1 MRKSDVRICNVCG
14 NIRDVGAA
22 EKYDSEFVVLQL
34 AGKDDYGKFITRLG
48 VWKSYVL

>member
-22 EKYDSEFVVLQL
+22 EKYDSEFVVFQME
-34 AGKDDYGKFITRLG
+34 GKDPIGKYINRLG
-48 VWKSYVL
+48 VWKSYQ

>member
-22 EKYDSEFVVLQL
+22 EKYDSEFVVFEME
-34 AGKDDYGKFITRLG
+34 GKDPKGKYSVRKKQW
-48 VWKSYVL
+48 VQ